1 MLSLH
6 LSGVFMSFLVLWLS
20 AIAIV
25 LWVLPQMLEILSIA
39 AVRQSCGQVS
49 EFQFIAKG
57 MDVKTFFF
65 FSRTCLLK
73 LKQKE
78 RYLNSENPG
87 ATEVKFGFL
96 GLQICNTS
104 QGHERAKINSTWG
117 LSLKGKPNTKILLF
131 TLLIFVFFWNYEI
144 SCLREAF
151 EIMFH

>member
-25 LWVLPQMLEILSIA
+25 LRLLPQMLEILSIA

-49 EFQFIAKG
+49 GFQFIAKG
-57 MDVKTFFF
+57 MDVKLFF

-73 LKQKE
+73 LMQKE

-144 SCLREAF
+144 CCLREAF